1 MHLMVIAEP
10 LIDLVVAV
18 RVALGAP
25 DALVALVVSAALENL
40 AVLAVSAN
48 LAVSEPQLDLRVE
61 QELARGPVV
70 VELPRGQPL
79 AHPAERELLV
89 LVAVRLVRDQPL
101 DRAAA
106 ERIALVVTAH
116 PAAEAVARSAAEAQ
130 TSLGPVVAE
139 AVIAWVAAG
148 LVAAVVAVV
157 AAVEDAVVEDAAAV
171 VDAGDEQLTNGIKT
185 YEIEIKHHEVIKN
198 FFTRLCDRHVRYGG
212 IFIAGCARN

>member
-1 MHLMVIAEP
+1 
-10 LIDLVVAV
+10 VASANP
-18 RVALGAP
+18 VAQ
-25 DALVALVVSAALENL
+25 VVSVNP

-48 LAVSEPQLDLRVE
+48 LAVPESQLDLRVE

-89 LVAVRLVRDQPL
+89 PVAVRLVRDQPL

-116 PAAEAVARSAAEAQ
+116 PAAEAVARSAEEAQ
-130 TSLGPVVAE
+130 TSLGPVAAE
-139 AVIAWVAAG
+139 AVPAWAAVDSAVVVVAAEA
-148 LVAAVVAVV
+148 VAAEAVAVV
-157 AAVEDAVVEDAAAV
+157 DVVVVVV
-171 VDAGDEQLTNGIKT
+171 VDAGDEQFRNGIKT
-185 YEIEIKHHEVIKN
+185 YEIEIKHHEAIKN

-212 IFIAGCARN
+212 IFIAGCTRN